1 MGARVKTYPSDDGRA
16 AFVSLERGEDLLDG
30 LNGAAAALGLEAAT
44 LQVIGG
50 LEQATVG
57 YFDPKTREYLPTST
71 GQVEISSGL
80 GNVSIRDGK
89 PFIHLHLVLSGPDG
103 VAVGGHAMEGCRAF
117 VVEAYVRTLDGPPPV
132 RREQPGMGLKVWPG
146 S

>member
-1 MGARVKTYPSDDGRA
+1 MKTYPSADGHA
-16 AFVSLERGEDLLDG
+16 AFVSLERGEDLIEG
-30 LNGAAAALGLEAAT
+30 LNEAVAELGVQAGT

-50 LEQATVG
+50 LEEATVG
-57 YFDPKTREYLPTST
+57 YFDPKTGEYRKIPT
-71 GQVEISSGL
+71 GHVEISSGL

-103 VAVGGHAMEGCRAF
+103 ASVGGHAMEGCRAF
-117 VVEAYVRTLDGPPPV
+117 VVEAYLRKLGGPSPV
-132 RREQPGMGLKVWPG
+132 RQQVPGMTLKIWPG